1 MSNLQNLLQLA
12 EKENCPSVTQV
23 RKLLADF
30 PELNSLAENRAEN
43 YLKIL
48 KTSEIKDSQ
57 KLESEKRLKT
67 EIAETDKVNS
77 KQFSDG
83 ITVKSEMEFDS
94 NRKNYPVSIYS
105 TADPVA
111 THYEESFVGKSST
124 LYRPYTQDIKLGKY
138 TQVGA
143 VLGENPPV
151 PEQVVNNKPVDK
163 RLSKKINIDRL
174 KVSNFN
180 NKTNTSQMI
189 EEGVTEKISV
199 FTKPDMGDFPGLA
212 PNNDSYEFGRL
223 SQLTSNLDAVAE
235 DTAEAL
241 KLTESLFTNKVNPAV
256 ETAPQK
262 QYSPGKIGE
271 PSFQLTSPT
280 EESVAKNTIPK
291 ETTNKVTIFTNPDQG
306 SLDFTEK
313 KTPVVKP
320 APVVVAPVVKNTQTA
335 ERQAIAL
342 AEQAKIEEAE
352 ALARASAE
360 RDRLLAEA
368 ADKREAEALARAN
381 IVRSRT
387 EAEHARIE
395 AETAAEKTRVN
406 AESLAE
412 QTRAKATEDQL
423 LADNIAERDR
433 LRAEA
438 AAAKAAKPAVDPN
451 APKPPSLQ
459 TQTTNGGTPQPH
471 ANTPKRTFADLSKAN
486 LFSFDTETT
495 GIDTK
500 TAQIWQYG
508 FAEKSTNSVDYIGS
522 DYHVDPFENKKLTNE
537 AFIKSIKEMN
547 GSFSEKAYLKGNFS
561 EIIAEKVSG
570 ALEANTHTQGLLK
583 TLGQV
588 NEGSILVMQNM
599 NFENNLL
606 REAFERGEFKQSVY
620 TDLQSKMLTTSL
632 DDRLQKTN
640 ELLQR
645 PASVVNFMRE
655 ADFTYHT
662 EFSKYRTDDS
672 FKKYTGLLNSAFDE
686 YDSII
691 KTVTKTSKIPV
702 IELMDIS
709 KTFLANL
716 AENGLIEKE
725 TSTLGLNID
734 YLTRSF
740 YGRQEAHTAMSDSK
754 DTIQLFEDMYK
765 HTKDMRNGLVTD
777 ELKALAKSIK
787 DNQPDEVNRRFVA
800 SITSTVEDFISRGY
814 TKGRSSGSKY
824 YSPTNT
830 LMNNETG
837 KIDYL
842 RKIGVGVQDKQ
853 TVTSLDEALKNQLT
867 KYSDTYVDDIAG
879 FNRQGFVNDLLN
891 VFDEDAPNY
900 EDVKTKLSSIQIPTI
915 EQGQASKTSIVAKK
929 EGMLASTFNGKNNK
943 VLMGLAV
950 VAGLGY
956 MAYSPAPKQIED
968 ENQDLPVYSN
978 FYDEQYLGTGFVE
991 FRERNKRYVY

>member
-1 MSNLQNLLQLA
+1 M
-12 EKENCPSVTQV
+12 
-23 RKLLADF
+23 
-30 PELNSLAENRAEN
+30 
-43 YLKIL
+43 
-48 KTSEIKDSQ
+48 
-57 KLESEKRLKT
+57 
-67 EIAETDKVNS
+67 
-77 KQFSDG
+77 
-83 ITVKSEMEFDS
+83 
-94 NRKNYPVSIYS
+94 
-105 TADPVA
+105 
-111 THYEESFVGKSST
+111 
-124 LYRPYTQDIKLGKY
+124 
-138 TQVGA
+138 
-143 VLGENPPV
+143 
-151 PEQVVNNKPVDK
+151 
-163 RLSKKINIDRL
+163 
-174 KVSNFN
+174 
-180 NKTNTSQMI
+180 
-189 EEGVTEKISV
+189 
-199 FTKPDMGDFPGLA
+199 
-212 PNNDSYEFGRL
+212 
-223 SQLTSNLDAVAE
+223 
-235 DTAEAL
+235 
-241 KLTESLFTNKVNPAV
+241 
-256 ETAPQK
+256 
-262 QYSPGKIGE
+262 
-271 PSFQLTSPT
+271 
-280 EESVAKNTIPK
+280 
-291 ETTNKVTIFTNPDQG
+291 
-306 SLDFTEK
+306 
-313 KTPVVKP
+313 
-320 APVVVAPVVKNTQTA
+320 
-335 ERQAIAL
+335 
-342 AEQAKIEEAE
+342 
-352 ALARASAE
+352 
-360 RDRLLAEA
+360 
-368 ADKREAEALARAN
+368 
-381 IVRSRT
+381 
-387 EAEHARIE
+387 
-395 AETAAEKTRVN
+395 
-406 AESLAE
+406 
-412 QTRAKATEDQL
+412 
-423 LADNIAERDR
+423 
-433 LRAEA
+433 
-438 AAAKAAKPAVDPN
+438 
-451 APKPPSLQ
+451 
-459 TQTTNGGTPQPH
+459 
-471 ANTPKRTFADLSKAN
+471 
-486 LFSFDTETT
+486 FSFDTETT

-508 FAEKSTNSVDYIGS
+508 FAEKSANSVDYIGS

-716 AENGLIEKE
+716 AEKGLIEKE

-765 HTKDMRNGLVTD
+765 HTKDMRSGLVTD

-853 TVTSLDEALKNQLT
+853 TVTSLEEALKNQLT

>member
-1 MSNLQNLLQLA
+1 MEKLLKLLSADSAAKIKSSKKLQASISQKISSLEREARREALDILQKEQQKARALA
-12 EKENCPSVTQV
+12 EEENKKVTSAKQQ
-23 RKLLADF
+23 AF
-30 PELNSLAENRAEN
+30 
-43 YLKIL
+43 
-48 KTSEIKDSQ
+48 
-57 KLESEKRLKT
+57 LEK

-83 ITVKSEMEFDS
+83 ITVKSKKEFDP

-105 TADPVA
+105 AADPVT

-124 LYRPYTQDIKLGKY
+124 LYRPYTQDTKLGKY
-138 TQVGA
+138 TQAGA

-189 EEGVTEKISV
+189 EEVVTEKISV

-212 PNNDSYEFGRL
+212 PNNDSYGFGRL
-223 SQLTSNLDAVAE
+223 SQLTSNLDDVAE
-235 DTAEAL
+235 DTVEAL

-256 ETAPQK
+256 EAAPQR

-335 ERQAIAL
+335 EQQAT
-342 AEQAKIEEAE
+342 
-352 ALARASAE
+352 ASAE

-395 AETAAEKTRVN
+395 AETAAEKTRAN

-433 LRAEA
+433 LRAEE

-508 FAEKSTNSVDYIGS
+508 FAEKSANSVDYIGS

-716 AENGLIEKE
+716 AEKGLIEKE

-765 HTKDMRNGLVTD
+765 HTKDMRSGLVTD

-853 TVTSLDEALKNQLT
+853 TVTSLEEALKNQLT

-943 VLMGLAV
+943 VLMGLAA